1 MTLAHLLLV
10 ASAIF
15 AVGLYGVLARRHA
28 IGVLLSIELMFNAVN
43 LAVVSI
49 AWSRGLLAGVV
60 LVLFGIAITVAEIA
74 VGLALVL
81 LASRVRKTVIL
92 DDLSEL
98 RGRCGG
104 PGSQPRRWHFSGSAC
119 PCWRR
124 WRCPSGSSPRALLRS
139 SSSSGRR

>member
-1 MTLAHLLLV
+1 VTLANLLLV
-10 ASAIF
+10 ASAVFSI
-15 AVGLYGVLARRHA
+15 GLYGVLARRHA

-81 LASRVRKTVIL
+81 LASRIRRTVIL

-98 RGRCGG
+98 KG
-104 PGSQPRRWHFSGSAC
+104 
-119 PCWRR
+119 
-124 WRCPSGSSPRALLRS
+124 
-139 SSSSGRR
+139 

>member
-1 MTLAHLLLV
+1 MTPSNLLLV
-10 ASAIF
+10 AAAAFSI
-15 AVGLYGVLARRHA
+15 GLFGVLARRHA

-43 LAVVSI
+43 LAVVAL

-81 LASRVRKTVIL
+81 LASRTRDSVIL

-98 RGRCGG
+98 
-104 PGSQPRRWHFSGSAC
+104 SG
-119 PCWRR
+119 
-124 WRCPSGSSPRALLRS
+124 
-139 SSSSGRR
+139 

>member
-1 MTLAHLLLV
+1 VTLAKLLLV
-10 ASAIF
+10 ASAVFSI
-15 AVGLYGVLARRHA
+15 GLYGVLARRHA

-43 LAVVSI
+43 LAIVSI

-81 LASRVRKTVIL
+81 LASRVRRTVIL

-98 RGRCGG
+98 KG
-104 PGSQPRRWHFSGSAC
+104 
-119 PCWRR
+119 
-124 WRCPSGSSPRALLRS
+124 
-139 SSSSGRR
+139 